1 MKAFFRIFLLTLILI
16 TVAMM
21 SALTAMRIA
30 IHGREVVI
38 PKMTGLTPSDAE
50 RVAIQSGVLVE
61 VENHFYSAEVPKGHI
76 LSQLPPPGT
85 KVRRGWRVR
94 LAESLGPQQVTIP
107 QLLGESPRAAEINIR
122 RRGLELGSVATLPLP
137 DEPPDQVIAQSPPA
151 DAQEVGSPRVSL
163 LLAAPAEEA
172 EYVMPNLVGKSLAV
186 ASGIIEQGGL
196 KLSRVSGGGA
206 PAGSPSAGTA
216 AAPLGTSS
224 SPAPA
229 SSSGAGV
236 SSSAL
241 AVVIRQIPAAGQK
254 VAAGTT
260 VQVEVADH

>member
-1 MKAFFRIFLLTLILI
+1 MRAFFRIFLMALIQI
-16 TVAMM
+16 AVAMM
-21 SALTAMRIA
+21 SALTAMRVA

-38 PKMTGLTPSDAE
+38 PKMTGLTPTDAE
-50 RVAIQSGVLVE
+50 RMAIQSGVLVE

-94 LAESLGPQQVTIP
+94 LAESLGPQQVKIP
-107 QLLGESPRAAEINIR
+107 QLLGQSPRAAEINIR

-163 LLAAPAEEA
+163 LLAAPPEGTA
-172 EYVMPNLVGKSLAV
+172 YVMPNLVGKSLAV
-186 ASGIIEQGGL
+186 ASGIAEQGGL
-196 KLSRVSGGGA
+196 RLSRVGGGVQA
-206 PAGSPSAGTA
+206 
-216 AAPLGTSS
+216 
-224 SPAPA
+224 APA
-229 SSSGAGV
+229 SSGAASTPVPALSNAGV
-236 SSSAL
+236 
-241 AVVIRQIPAAGQK
+241 VVRQVPAAGQK

-260 VQVEVADH
+260 VQVEVSDH